1 MFKKIIM
8 SVMLLAALLLAAC
21 SESQSDKEV
30 VKDGYQSLMEADSFD
45 ATFDLD
51 VNVDADVQDPF
62 IEPYIQMIN
71 DMELSMDMVADNE
84 KQIQETVVHFEGTLS
99 PMTISM
105 DLPMYQN
112 LKEEKMYIQTDSL
125 VENLGMFMP
134 LPEDA
139 KGKLIEVD
147 MADVEGMEEEEMDID
162 ELTEQVQSIV
172 NDFIDEKSEDDFTEE
187 DGTYIVTFTKDDLA
201 NLVGKIASEVDDTI
215 TDEELQEGI
224 DEINTALEDIDL
236 NKFEIHMTM
245 DGDQVKSQKFVLDVG
260 FEAEGN
266 AVQLELTADTVYN
279 SINEDVEFTINPEDS
294 EIMPMEEFEQ
304 LMMGG
309 MEY

>member
-1 MFKKIIM
+1 MM
-8 SVMLLAALLLAAC
+8 
-21 SESQSDKEV
+21 V
-30 VKDGYQSLMEADSFD
+30 V
-45 ATFDLD
+45 
-51 VNVDADVQDPF
+51 
-62 IEPYIQMIN
+62 
-71 DMELSMDMVADNE
+71 NE

-112 LKEEKMYIQTDSL
+112 LKEEKMYIQTDIL

-236 NKFEIHMTM
+236 NTFEIHMTM
-245 DGDQVKSQKFVLDVG
+245 DGDQVKSQKFVLDAG

-309 MEY
+309 KEY